1 MTANQHLKIYLDD
14 QISKMIALREGK
26 KFDDFRPGDTIKVTY
41 NLILDDEVME
51 GEKIE
56 WRTQSLM
63 GVCIG
68 RKSNSLSSTFKVRKI
83 DDQKTSFQRTF
94 MYYSPMIQSIEVIKK
109 GKVRRAKLYY
119 LKDLYGKCTRIKE
132 RK

>member
-1 MTANQHLKIYLDD
+1 MTANKHLKIYLDS
-14 QISKMIALREGK
+14 QIAKISATREGK
-26 KFDDFRPGDTIKVTY
+26 RFDEFRPGDTIKITY
-41 NLILDDEVME
+41 NLILDDEVIE
-51 GEKIE
+51 GEEIE
-56 WRTQSLM
+56 WRTQSLT

-68 RKSNSLSSTFKVRKI
+68 RRRNSLSSTFKVRKI

-119 LKDLYGKCTRIKE
+119 LKDLYGKSTRIKE

>member
-1 MTANQHLKIYLDD
+1 MTANKHLKIYLDD
-14 QISKMIALREGK
+14 QMSKMIALREGK

-51 GEKIE
+51 GEEIE

-119 LKDLYGKCTRIKE
+119 LKDLYGKSTRIKE